1 MLIFYKPINELT
13 YQPIVVIDYTRSDE
27 TYTQKEIITK
37 VNSNVPDKK
46 FASIV
51 TMEIFSLN
59 YRVNY
64 SHSGINLASS
74 LKTVCTIEIDNPP
87 NILSNLIN
95 IKQFTQQ
102 QNAISLQSAVKAII
116 DPQVQFPHCVIVIK
130 GEKGFLSD
138 DSLIYKNV
146 IVYNTGRSYD
156 GKRISNTLV
165 LSCGAFSS
173 LVIGLKTA
181 VNIKKT
187 LPLITQLQTSL
198 ASSKYLIKASPS
210 LLAIFPNVEKY
221 YAPSTLNEILSQ
233 VATDYGLFININD
246 NEKIID
252 IKSLNPND
260 KPLHLS
266 YKKFCFRGR
275 VPDAKLISNFS
286 VQDYSRVTLETEME
300 DVNIFDSILVY
311 DDSDSVDYFEN
322 FIKFQIPYGKIKAY
336 RFYVQEYTIQDDRIQ
351 TKLRMVATNNWVV
364 SNFKLSFFLENAIYK
379 GAF

>member
-1 MLIFYKPINELT
+1 MLIFYNPMSEGAF
-13 YQPIVVIDYTRSDE
+13 QPIVVVDYTRSDE
-27 TYTQKEIITK
+27 TYTQKEIISK

-46 FASIV
+46 FANIA
-51 TMEIFSLN
+51 MLEIFSLN

-74 LKTVCTIEIDNPP
+74 LKTVCTIEIDNAP
-87 NILSNLIN
+87 NILTNLLN
-95 IKQFTQQ
+95 IKQYTKQ
-102 QNAISLQSAVKAII
+102 QNAISLKSTVKAII
-116 DPQVQFPHCVIVIK
+116 DPQVQFPHCVIVLK
-130 GEKGFLSD
+130 GEKGIIA
-138 DSLIYKNV
+138 DSTNIYKNV

-181 VNIKKT
+181 VYIKT
-187 LPLITQLQTSL
+187 NLPLVAQLQKSL

-210 LLAIFPNVEKY
+210 IMATFPTIEKY

-233 VATDYGLFININD
+233 VASDFGLFIDIND
-246 NEKIID
+246 DEKTVD
-252 IKSLNPND
+252 IQSLDPND
-260 KPLHLS
+260 KPLQIA
-266 YKKFCFRGR
+266 YKKFCFRGK

-300 DVNIFDSILVY
+300 DVSIFDSILVY

-364 SNFKLSFFLENAIYK
+364 SNFKLSYFLENAIYK

>member
-13 YQPIVVIDYTRSDE
+13 YQPIVVVDYTRSDE

-51 TMEIFSLN
+51 MMEIFSLN

-64 SHSGINLASS
+64 SHSGINLANS

-102 QNAISLQSAVKAII
+102 QNAISLQSTVKAII
-116 DPQVQFPHCVIVIK
+116 DPQVQFPHCVIVLK
-130 GEKGFLSD
+130 GEKGFIA
-138 DSLIYKNV
+138 DSNIYKNV

-210 LLAIFPNVEKY
+210 IMATFPTIEKY
-221 YAPSTLNEILSQ
+221 YAPSALNEILSQ
-233 VATDYGLFININD
+233 VATDFGLYIDIDD
-246 NEKIID
+246 NEKTVN
-252 IKSLNPND
+252 IKSLDPND
-260 KPLHLS
+260 KPLQIA
-266 YKKFCFRGR
+266 YKKFCFRGK

-300 DVNIFDSILVY
+300 DVSIFDSILVY

-364 SNFKLSFFLENAIYK
+364 SNFKLSYFLENAIYK